1 MNSEQRAL
9 ATLDLSLKNAFETL
23 NKYSIWATTP
33 DSEVTFN
40 LVDAVPTLESAGSG
54 IFLKPITVPSFAS
67 IRSSIFGTVG
77 TPSTRALYWNL
88 DFIASKGWKF
98 SSFDGNDPA
107 ILDILVDTNYGSVD
121 QSVTI
126 TDTNVTENLIN
137 SSLHLD
143 ANSRIS
149 LNGPTGSQI
158 FNLSAAQLRAKL
170 ESINLGTASATT
182 AFYGKSILLSNGTP
196 SRDVFRYTY
205 ISKGATTPE
214 VNKVVIGPAT
224 SQLQSTFDTILR
236 SGSLE
241 IDLIAGKNFAMKFLN
256 QGAVHGG
263 DLLKATYNTPDYDI
277 YLAYN
282 FGNVN
287 SLNIGDVSNLNIS
300 ASESFKLYGNY
311 GSIFGDADG
320 ITVDSTLKLTLTS
333 DKLTRLASKTE
344 VDIGIEDANGNISR
358 EIQVTKGSVVIPNL
372 YVQKKAN
379 YILSGIKHVSPET
392 IDPSVVYY
400 PDSVAKTLSDSSLAF
415 EYSKNITSQ
424 TIEETSA
431 SDFASTIND
440 LSGEVKSYLVRLV
453 DDGIEFMKA
462 DATYADPV
470 SVVTSKYEVV
480 ASVVG
485 LSNVAPY
492 KNNAQLQ
499 MISTP
504 NGMYIFVHELE
515 GFNHVYNVY
524 FSIDALSFSKLH
536 SYQINGR
543 FIYEVSIDYTT
554 TDTVD
559 YIWFTHAVAMTNST
573 SNYAEFNF
581 GTTYVLFHLENNCSV
596 VKANIFNGSM
606 NQIVAG
612 SNPAV
617 AGQYGRYGSKA
628 KVVVV
633 PDTILGSYAMILGAY
648 GCSWINVTTKKTT
661 EDYIGGAFGGVGHT
675 VTGRTPV
682 YSHGVFLMKYT
693 NKYNFIEESP
703 IVSFGTDNGNGSDFV
718 TESDI
723 LDFSWNGSSGSAIV
737 SSATSTKTVTF
748 NTLKELSATVLTN
761 SNSRY
766 SQALHAVSTEK
777 IILKML
783 VNGLNPA
790 QAFLCEADNNTS
802 YTVNA
807 TLTDSLYG
815 NIISSLGI
823 MYYDWTAS
831 SIVYY
836 DNGVNGVDR
845 DLIEVVVNKSAAN
858 GSYDLTG
865 AIVDY
870 IGINYQEYGSFFT
883 NFVLSSVAGGD
894 FLLTNLE
901 DVTDRRVY
909 VEKNLGDITS
919 IIESSNSV
927 FNPSKVSKVIATK
940 YDKTKS
946 IVVSASNMYNANGK
960 MAEVSPIARVSSIE
974 TVRGALNFHI
984 EPISYLVKNR
994 KMGITSL
1001 ELGNYTINS
1010 TGIAGLYILQS
1021 SNNKFSGYRVP
1032 YATDRSGNYAIV
1044 GAAQAKFS
1052 NQSTSAPESPDM
1064 NSSIDTF
1071 CVTID
1076 SEYCHIHDNISIANS
1091 TMIVSIPFGLID
1103 PTDATFDPSCAIVN
1117 EFSNVVSVKLPYM
1130 FGVRSQNCGRVFSK
1144 GKSNLILGLTEVAE
1158 IGGGC

>member
-33 DSEVTFN
+33 ESEVTFN

-67 IRSSIFGTVG
+67 VRSSIFGTVG
-77 TPSTRALYWNL
+77 TPSSRALYWNL

-98 SSFDGNDPA
+98 TSYDPNEPA
-107 ILDILVDTNYGSVD
+107 ILDILVDTNFGSEDVAI
-121 QSVTI
+121 SI
-126 TDTNVTENLIN
+126 TDTNVTEQLIN
-137 SSLHLD
+137 SALNLD
-143 ANSRIS
+143 ANSRIT
-149 LNGPTGSQI
+149 LTGPTGSQL
-158 FNLSAAQLRAKL
+158 FNLTAAQLRAKL
-170 ESINLGTASATT
+170 ESINLGTVSAST
-182 AFYGKSILLSNGTP
+182 ALYGKSILLSNG
-196 SRDVFRYTY
+196 SVARDVFRYTNTA
-205 ISKGATTPE
+205 KGATSPE
-214 VNKVVIGPAT
+214 VNKIVIGPGN
-224 SQLQSTFDTILR
+224 SLLQSTFATILR

-241 IDLIAGKNFAMKFLN
+241 MDLIAGKDFTLKFLN

-263 DLLKATYNTPDYDI
+263 DLLRATYNTPNYDI

-287 SLNIGDVSNLNIS
+287 SLNIGDVSNLDVKS
-300 ASESFKLYGNY
+300 SDSFKLYGDY
-311 GSIFGDADG
+311 GSIFGDEDG
-320 ITVDSTLKLTLTS
+320 ISVDSNLKLTLTS
-333 DKLTRLASKTE
+333 ETLTRVGSKTE
-344 VDIGIEDANGNISR
+344 VDIGIEDDNGNISR

-379 YILSGIKHVSPET
+379 YILSGIKHVSPEI

-400 PDSVAKTLSDSSLAF
+400 PDSVAKTLSDGSFAF
-415 EYSKNITSQ
+415 EYSKNITTQ

-431 SDFASTIND
+431 NDFASTIND
-440 LSGEVKSYLVRLV
+440 LSGSVKSYLVRLV

-462 DATYADPV
+462 DATYVDPV

-480 ASVVG
+480 TSVVG
-485 LSNVAPY
+485 LSNVSPY
-492 KNNAQLQ
+492 KSNAQLQ

-515 GFNHVYNVY
+515 GTNHVYNVY
-524 FSIDALSFSKLH
+524 YSVDALNFSKLH
-536 SYQINGR
+536 SYTISGR
-543 FIYEVSIDYTT
+543 YIYEVSIDYTT

-559 YIWFTHAVAMTNST
+559 YIWFTHTTGMYNST
-573 SNYAEFNF
+573 TNYCEYDF
-581 GTTYVLFHLENNCSV
+581 GTTYILFHLENNCSV
-596 VKANIFNGSM
+596 VKSNIFNGSM

-617 AGQYGRYGSKA
+617 SGQYGRYGSKA

-633 PDTILGSYAMILGAY
+633 PDAILGSYAMILGAY
-648 GCSWINVTTKKTT
+648 GCSWVNVTTKKTVG
-661 EDYIGGAFGGVGHT
+661 DYIGGAFGGVGHT
-675 VTGRTPV
+675 VTGRTPM
-682 YSHGVFLMKYT
+682 YSHALFLMKYS
-693 NKYNFIEESP
+693 NKYNFIEES
-703 IVSFGTDNGNGSDFV
+703 VMASFVTDNGNGSDFV
-718 TESDI
+718 LESDI
-723 LDFSWNGSSGSAIV
+723 VDFSWNGSAGTAIV
-737 SSATSTKTVTF
+737 ASASSSKTVVFNSTK
-748 NTLKELSATVLTN
+748 EQSSSVLTN
-761 SNSRY
+761 ANVKY
-766 SQALHAVSTEK
+766 SQALHSVGTEK
-777 IILKML
+777 IVLKML
-783 VNGLNPA
+783 VNKSTPA

-802 YTVNA
+802 YVLNA

-815 NIISSLGI
+815 NIISSLGV
-823 MYYDWTAS
+823 MYYDWTTS

-836 DNGVNGVDR
+836 DNGVNGVSR
-845 DLIEVVVNKSAAN
+845 DLIEVIVNKSVAN
-858 GSYDLTG
+858 GAYDLTG

-870 IGINYQEYGSFFT
+870 IGLNYLEYGSFFT

-894 FLLTNLE
+894 FLLTNSE
-901 DVTDRRVY
+901 DTTDRRVY
-909 VEKNLGDITS
+909 VEKNIGDITS
-919 IIESSNSV
+919 IIESSNTT
-927 FNPSKVSKVIATK
+927 FNPSKLSKVISTK

-946 IVVSASNMYNANGK
+946 IVVSLSNMYNSNGK
-960 MAEVSPIARVSSIE
+960 ISEVAPVVRASSIE
-974 TVRGALNFHI
+974 TMRGAMNFHI

-994 KMGITSL
+994 NMGISTL
-1001 ELGNYTINS
+1001 ELGNYTISS

-1021 SNNKFSGYRVP
+1021 SDNMFSGYRVP

-1044 GAAQAKFS
+1044 STLQAELS

-1064 NSSIDTF
+1064 NSSLESF

-1076 SEYCHIHDNISIANS
+1076 SEYCHIHDNISIGNS

-1117 EFSNVVSVKLPYM
+1117 EFSNVVSIKLPYM
-1130 FGVRSQNCGRVFSK
+1130 FGVRSQNCGRIFAK